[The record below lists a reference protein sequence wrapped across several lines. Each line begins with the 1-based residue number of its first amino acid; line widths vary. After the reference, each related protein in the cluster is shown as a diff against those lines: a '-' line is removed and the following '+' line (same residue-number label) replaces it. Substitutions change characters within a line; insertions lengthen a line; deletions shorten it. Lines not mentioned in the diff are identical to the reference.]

1 MNVNAIN
8 KVREPPAKSDGKKD
22 IYIIGQGTYGCM
34 YIPEIS
40 CDSKQPTLNKYVSKI
55 QQDNFASRREIK
67 LGNHIAKIK
76 GYNARFAPIIKT
88 CPVNVATINGKELTS
103 CKMYMQAK
111 AAHTT
116 DNLITCKIRYVGKNT
131 LGKELDSVLLKTRP
145 STNVL
150 NRYCK
155 QLAET
160 HMYLLNSLSILNGN
174 GVLHLDMK
182 ENNVMYDDTNHVP
195 IIIDYGLSYNV
206 SDLDI
211 DEYAKNAANPF
222 GVNVP
227 WYSPWCIEVVM
238 LSYIAKQIQAK
249 ADVAYKVDVTRLD
262 SKIEDLSTFATMIDN
277 YIDQN
282 LMLHHK
288 IFGANEVKDYKAGLI
303 EWVKGFKGK
312 TCREV
317 WKIVLASNKSWDNY
331 GLSGLYLHE
340 LNISGLLDCISPA
353 NVDAKNLD
361 KNIGGAVVLD
371 GNVQQEQSFLKQYV
385 DALKKVILSSAA
397 NRPIAAETH
406 KILDNVFRKT
416 SRKLYND
423 VITKFEAKLKGKDV
437 KETITTNR
445 LESTRTAMLQ
455 DNRLRVTRGA
465 IVR

>member
-8 KVREPPAKSDGKKD
+8 KVKEPKTKSDGKKD

-40 CDSKQPTLNKYVSKI
+40 CDSKEPTLNKYVSKI

-67 LGNHIAKIK
+67 IGKDISKIR

-88 CPVNVATINGKELTS
+88 CPVNVATINGKELAS

-131 LGKELDSVLLKTRP
+131 LGKELDSVLLKKRP
-145 STNVL
+145 SKNVL

-155 QLAET
+155 QIAET
-160 HMYLLNSLSILNGN
+160 HMYLLKSLSILNEN

-182 ENNVMYDDTNHVP
+182 ENNVMYDETNHVP

-227 WYSPWCIEVVM
+227 WYSPWCIEVVI
-238 LSYIAKQIQAK
+238 LSYIAKQIQTK
-249 ADVAYKVDVTRLD
+249 ADSAYKVDVTRLD
-262 SKIEDLSTFATMIDN
+262 SKIEDFAVFSQMIEN
-277 YIDQN
+277 YMDKN
-282 LMLHHK
+282 LILQHK
-288 IFGANEVKDYKAGLI
+288 IFSANEVKDYKTGLI
-303 EWVKGFKGK
+303 ELVKGFKGK
-312 TCREV
+312 TWREV
-317 WKIVLASNKSWDNY
+317 WKMVVASNKSWDNY
-331 GLSGLYLHE
+331 GMSVLYLQE
-340 LNISGLLDCISPA
+340 LNISGLLDCMSPSVEQSDRNA
-353 NVDAKNLD
+353 DVDD
-361 KNIGGAVVLD
+361 
-371 GNVQQEQSFLKQYV
+371 NVQTEQSFLKQYV
-385 DALKKVILSSAA
+385 DALKKVILSSPA
-397 NRPIAAETH
+397 NRPIANEMH
-406 KILDNVFRKT
+406 QILDNIFRKT

-423 VITKFEAKLKGKDV
+423 VITKFEARLKGEDV
-437 KETITTNR
+437 KETLMMNR

-455 DNRLRVTRGA
+455 DNRLRVTRGVLA
-465 IVR
+465 R

>member
-1 MNVNAIN
+1 MNVNAVN
-8 KVREPPAKSDGKKD
+8 KVMEPKTKSEDKKD

-67 LGNHIAKIK
+67 IGRNIAKIR
-76 GYNARFAPIIKT
+76 GYDARFAPIIKT
-88 CPVNVATINGKELTS
+88 CPVNVATINGKELAA

-111 AAHTT
+111 SAHTT

-131 LGKELDSVLLKTRP
+131 LGKELDSVLLKKQA
-145 STNVL
+145 SKNVL

-155 QLAET
+155 QIAET
-160 HMYLLNSLSILNGN
+160 HMYLLKSLSILNGN
-174 GVLHLDMK
+174 GVLHLDIK

-238 LSYIAKQIQAK
+238 LSYIAKQIQTK
-249 ADVAYKVDVTRLD
+249 TGSAYKVDVTRLD
-262 SKIEDLSTFATMIDN
+262 SKIEDLSTFAQMIDN

-282 LMLHHK
+282 LILQHK
-288 IFGANEVKDYKAGLI
+288 IFGANEVKDYKAGLT
-303 EWVKGFKGK
+303 EWVKEFKGK
-312 TCREV
+312 TWREV
-317 WKIVLASNKSWDNY
+317 WKMLVASNKSWDNY
-331 GLSGLYLHE
+331 GLSVLYLHE
-340 LNISGLLDCISPA
+340 LNISGLLDCMSPSVERTGA
-353 NVDAKNLD
+353 PADVD
-361 KNIGGAVVLD
+361 GS
-371 GNVQQEQSFLKQYV
+371 VQTEQSFLKQYV

-437 KETITTNR
+437 KETITMNR

-455 DNRLRVTRGA
+455 DNRLRLVKA
-465 IVR
+465 

>member
-1 MNVNAIN
+1 MNVNAVN
-8 KVREPPAKSDGKKD
+8 KVMEPKTKSEDKKD

-67 LGNHIAKIK
+67 IGKNIAKIR
-76 GYNARFAPIIKT
+76 GYDARFAPIIKT
-88 CPVNVATINGKELTS
+88 CPVNVATINGKELAA

-131 LGKELDSVLLKTRP
+131 LGKELDSVLLKTQP
-145 STNVL
+145 SKNVL

-160 HMYLLNSLSILNGN
+160 HMYLLKSLSILNEN
-174 GVLHLDMK
+174 GVLHLDIK
-182 ENNVMYDDTNHVP
+182 ENNVMYDEMNHVP

-206 SDLDI
+206 SDIDI

-238 LSYIAKQIQAK
+238 LSYIAKQIQTK
-249 ADVAYKVDVTRLD
+249 ADSAYKVDVTRLD
-262 SKIEDLSTFATMIDN
+262 SKIEDLSTFAQMIDN

-282 LMLHHK
+282 LILQHN

-312 TCREV
+312 TWREV
-317 WKIVLASNKSWDNY
+317 WKMVVASNKSWDNY

-340 LNISGLLDCISPA
+340 LNISGLLDCMSPSVERTGA
-353 NVDAKNLD
+353 PADVD
-361 KNIGGAVVLD
+361 GS
-371 GNVQQEQSFLKQYV
+371 VQTEQSFLKQYV

-397 NRPIAAETH
+397 NRPVAIETH
-406 KILDNVFRKT
+406 KILDNIFRKT

-423 VITKFEAKLKGKDV
+423 VITKFGAKLKGKDV
-437 KETITTNR
+437 KETIMMNR
-445 LESTRTAMLQ
+445 MESTRTAMLQ

>member
-1 MNVNAIN
+1 MNVNAVN
-8 KVREPPAKSDGKKD
+8 KVMEPKTKSENKKD

-40 CDSKQPTLNKYVSKI
+40 CDSKEPTLNKYVSKI

-67 LGNHIAKIK
+67 LGNHIAKIR
-76 GYNARFAPIIKT
+76 GYDARFAPIIKT
-88 CPVNVATINGKELTS
+88 CPVNVATINGKELAA

-160 HMYLLNSLSILNGN
+160 HMYLLNSLSILNEN

-238 LSYIAKQIQAK
+238 LSYIAKQIQTK
-249 ADVAYKVDVTRLD
+249 TGSAYKVDVTRLD
-262 SKIEDLSTFATMIDN
+262 SKIEDLSTFAQMIDN

-282 LMLHHK
+282 LILQHK
-288 IFGANEVKDYKAGLI
+288 IFGANEVKDYKTGLI

-317 WKIVLASNKSWDNY
+317 WKMVLASNKSWDNY

-340 LNISGLLDCISPA
+340 LNISGLLDCMSPA
-353 NVDAKNLD
+353 NVDKNVD
-361 KNIGGAVVLD
+361 ENAVLG

-455 DNRLRVTRGA
+455 DNRLRLVKA
-465 IVR
+465 

>member
-1 MNVNAIN
+1 MNVNAVN
-8 KVREPPAKSDGKKD
+8 KVMEPKTKSENKKD

-67 LGNHIAKIK
+67 IGKNIAKIR
-76 GYNARFAPIIKT
+76 GYDARFAPIIKT
-88 CPVNVATINGKELTS
+88 CPVNVATINGKELAA

-131 LGKELDSVLLKTRP
+131 LGKELDSVLLKTQP
-145 STNVL
+145 SKNEL

-160 HMYLLNSLSILNGN
+160 HTYLLKSLSILNEN
-174 GVLHLDMK
+174 GVLHLDIK
-182 ENNVMYDDTNHVP
+182 ENNVMYDEMNHVP

-206 SDLDI
+206 SDLEI

-238 LSYIAKQIQAK
+238 LSYIAKQIQTK
-249 ADVAYKVDVTRLD
+249 ADSAYKVDVTRLD
-262 SKIEDLSTFATMIDN
+262 SKIEDLSTFAQMIDN

-282 LMLHHK
+282 LILQHK

-312 TCREV
+312 TWREV
-317 WKIVLASNKSWDNY
+317 WKMVVASNKSWDNY

-340 LNISGLLDCISPA
+340 LNISGLLDCMSPSVERTGA
-353 NVDAKNLD
+353 PADVD
-361 KNIGGAVVLD
+361 GS
-371 GNVQQEQSFLKQYV
+371 VQTEQSFLKQYV

-397 NRPIAAETH
+397 NRPIAIETH
-406 KILDNVFRKT
+406 KILDNIFRKT

-423 VITKFEAKLKGKDV
+423 VITKFEAKLKGDGA
-437 KETITTNR
+437 KETIRLNR
-445 LESTRTAMLQ
+445 TESTRASMLQ
-455 DNRLRVTRGA
+455 DNRLRVTRGV
-465 IVR
+465 IRR